1 MKKNAS
7 FKWYVFLG
15 RQILRKTI
23 ILSVD
28 GKKKKKNP
36 WANSFNPKCGSHDCQ
51 DSGSRLRIALSS
63 QN

>member
-15 RQILRKTI
+15 RQTLRKTI

-28 GKKKKKNP
+28 GKKKKKIPGQTNLTP
-36 WANSFNPKCGSHDCQ
+36 SVVPMIV
-51 DSGSRLRIALSS
+51 RILDPG
-63 QN
+63 